1 MDLLTPYII
10 WNVFITLVLAPLM
23 YSIRQNSSELKRQ
36 DILINKTREEV
47 AKEYVT
53 KSEVKDDMNNLMD
66 RLEKLDEKID
76 RLFEIK

>member
-10 WNVFITLVLAPLM
+10 WNVFITLVLGPLM
-23 YSIRQNSSELKRQ
+23 YSIRQNAAELKRQ